1 MVEFEARELTS
12 SVDNSRGGKEGWRS
26 RIKGIVSAVVFL
38 GLAYLLLGWIAQAA
52 VSMISPQ
59 TESKWFRWTD
69 QVFADG
75 PPPPERMQGLFERL
89 LQDPELAD
97 FDYRLVMLESDD
109 MNAFAVPGGMVGFTT
124 SLVEEV
130 HSDIGLAFVLGHE
143 LGHLQ
148 HRHGLDRLGR
158 SLLTALSLSW
168 TGIDNSFLLKG
179 SVNLA
184 ELSFSRQQELEADAF
199 GLELVMREFGTAEGA
214 MEFFEVVQAMEELG
228 PGTPSRL
235 TNFLSTHPLT
245 PDRIRA
251 LEAQTSTGPSR

>member
-1 MVEFEARELTS
+1 MVEFEARELTDS
-12 SVDNSRGGKEGWRS
+12 EDNSRGGKEGWRS
-26 RIKGIVSAVVFL
+26 RCKGILSAIVLL
-38 GLAYLLLGWIAQAA
+38 GLAYLALGWIAHAA
-52 VSMISPQ
+52 VGMVPPQ
-59 TESKWFRWTD
+59 MESKWFRWTD

-75 PPPPERMQGLFERL
+75 PPPPQRMQGLFERL
-89 LQDPELAD
+89 LEDPELAD

-109 MNAFAVPGGMVGFTT
+109 MNAFAVPGGLVGFTT

-179 SVNLA
+179 SANLA

-214 MEFFEVVQAMEELG
+214 LEFFEVVQAMEELG